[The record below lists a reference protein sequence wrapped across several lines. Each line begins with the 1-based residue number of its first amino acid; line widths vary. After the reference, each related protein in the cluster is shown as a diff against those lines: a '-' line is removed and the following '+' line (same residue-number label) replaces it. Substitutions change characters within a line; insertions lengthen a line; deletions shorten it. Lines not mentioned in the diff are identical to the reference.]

1 VPKYTYLCRECE
13 TEFEIK
19 HSIKE
24 ICEICEN
31 CGSEKSIERIP
42 SGFFLSNKNSTKQ
55 LSSTPG
61 QIVKEAIEE
70 AREDLNQDKEVLK
83 KRVYN
88 K

>member
-1 VPKYTYLCRECE
+1 MPKYTYLCGECE
-13 TEFEIK
+13 MEFEVK

-24 ICEICEN
+24 RCEKCKN

-42 SGFFLSNKNSTKQ
+42 SGFFLSKKDTKNEH
-55 LSSTPG
+55 SSTPG
-61 QIVKEAIEE
+61 HIVKEAIEE
-70 AREDLNQDKEVLK
+70 AREDLKQDKEALK